1 MRLLL
6 VEDEI
11 EMARALLVI
20 LVQHRYVVD
29 HIQTIEDAREAIRS
43 NVHDAVILDRHLPD
57 GDGLTFLREMR
68 DAGNT
73 TPVIVLTARN
83 AATDRVLG
91 LNDGADD
98 YLGKPF
104 LADELVARLR
114 AIVRRSENYESRT
127 IEEGNVC
134 LDLEH
139 KEARIGDTII
149 ALSRREM
156 LVLEMFM
163 RRAGRTVLRS
173 ALEEAVY
180 GYDDEIQSN
189 ALDSH
194 VSRLRKKL
202 ADSGAAVEIHSIR
215 GLGYLFKATGR

>member
-1 MRLLL
+1 VRLLL
-6 VEDEI
+6 IEDEI
-11 EMARALLVI
+11 EMARALMVVLI
-20 LVQHRYVVD
+20 QHHYVVD
-29 HIQTIEDAREAIRS
+29 HIPTIEDAREAIKS
-43 NVHDAVILDRHLPD
+43 KVHDAIILDRHLPD
-57 GDGLTFLREMR
+57 GDGLSFLREMR
-68 DAGNT
+68 DAGDT

-83 AATDRVLG
+83 APTDRVLG

-114 AIVRRSENYESRT
+114 AIVRRSDNYESKT
-127 IEEGNVC
+127 IAEGNIS

-149 ALSRREM
+149 ALSRREV
-156 LVLEMFM
+156 LVLEMLM
-163 RRAGRTVLRS
+163 RRAGRTVLRR

-202 ADSGAAVEIHSIR
+202 ADIGATVEIHSIR
-215 GLGYLFKATGR
+215 GLGYLFKAI

>member
-127 IEEGNVC
+127 IEEGHVC
-134 LDLEH
+134 LDLEN

>member
-43 NVHDAVILDRHLPD
+43 KVHDAVILDRHLPD

-215 GLGYLFKATGR
+215 GLGYLFKATVR

>member
-139 KEARIGDTII
+139 KEARIGEWR
-149 ALSRREM
+149 ARASSRRA
-156 LVLEMFM
+156 
-163 RRAGRTVLRS
+163 RA
-173 ALEEAVY
+173 
-180 GYDDEIQSN
+180 EI
-189 ALDSH
+189 
-194 VSRLRKKL
+194 L
-202 ADSGAAVEIHSIR
+202 AR
-215 GLGYLFKATGR
+215 

>member
-6 VEDEI
+6 IEDEI
-11 EMARALLVI
+11 EMAKALAVI
-20 LVQHRYVVD
+20 LVQHHYVVD
-29 HIQTIEDAREAIRS
+29 HMPTIEDAREAIRS
-43 NVHDAVILDRHLPD
+43 KVHDAVILDRHLPD
-57 GDGLTFLREMR
+57 GDGLAFLREMR
-68 DAGNT
+68 EAGNT

-83 AATDRVLG
+83 APTDRVLG

-114 AIVRRSENYESRT
+114 AIVRRSDNYESRT
-127 IEEGNVC
+127 IAEGNIS

-149 ALSRREM
+149 NLPRREM
-156 LVLEMFM
+156 LVLEMLM
-163 RRAGRTVLRS
+163 RRAGRTVLRR
-173 ALEEAVY
+173 ALEDAVY

-194 VSRLRKKL
+194 VSRLRRKL
-202 ADSGAAVEIHSIR
+202 ADTGATVEIHSIR
-215 GLGYLFKATGR
+215 GLGYIFKAT

>member
-6 VEDEI
+6 IEDEI
-11 EMARALLVI
+11 EMARALSVV
-20 LVQHRYVVD
+20 LVQQHYVVD
-29 HIQTIEDAREAIRS
+29 HMSTVEDAREAIKSR
-43 NVHDAVILDRHLPD
+43 VHDAIILDRHLPD
-57 GDGLTFLREMR
+57 GDGLAFLREMR
-68 DAGNT
+68 GAGNT

-83 AATDRVLG
+83 APTDRVLG

-104 LADELVARLR
+104 LTDELVARLR
-114 AIVRRSENYESRT
+114 AIVRRSDHHESRT
-127 IEEGNVC
+127 ITEGNIV

-139 KEARIGDTII
+139 KEARIGDTLIN
-149 ALSRREM
+149 LPRREM
-156 LVLEMFM
+156 LVLEMLM
-163 RRAGRTVLRS
+163 RRSGRTVLRR

-202 ADSGAAVEIHSIR
+202 ADSGADVEIHSIR
-215 GLGYLFKATGR
+215 GLGYLFKAS

>member
-43 NVHDAVILDRHLPD
+43 KVHDAVILDRHLPD

-149 ALSRREM
+149 VLSRREM

>member
-6 VEDEI
+6 IEDEI
-11 EMARALLVI
+11 EMARALTVV
-20 LVQHRYVVD
+20 LVQQHYVVD
-29 HIQTIEDAREAIRS
+29 HMSSIEEAREAIRS
-43 NVHDAVILDRHLPD
+43 KVHDAVILDRHLPD
-57 GDGLTFLREMR
+57 GDGLVFLREMR
-68 DAGNT
+68 DVGNT
-73 TPVIVLTARN
+73 IPVIVLTARN
-83 AATDRVLG
+83 AATDRILG

-114 AIVRRSENYESRT
+114 AIVRRSDNYGSRT
-127 IEEGNVC
+127 IAEGNIV

-139 KEARIGDTII
+139 KEAKIGDTII
-149 ALSRREM
+149 NLPRREM
-156 LVLEMFM
+156 LVLEMLM
-163 RRAGRTVLRS
+163 RRAGRTVLRT

-202 ADSGAAVEIHSIR
+202 AETGAAVEIHSIR
-215 GLGYLFKATGR
+215 GLGYLFKAI

>member
-6 VEDEI
+6 VEDEL
-11 EMARALLVI
+11 EMARALTVV
-20 LVQHRYVVD
+20 LVQHNYVID
-29 HIQTIEDAREAIRS
+29 HMQTIEDAREAVRS
-43 NVHDAVILDRHLPD
+43 KVHDAIILDRHLPD
-57 GDGLTFLREMR
+57 GDGLAFLREMR

-83 AATDRVLG
+83 AATDRILG

-114 AIVRRSENYESRT
+114 AIVRRSGNYESRT
-127 IEEGNVC
+127 IAEGNIS

-156 LVLEMFM
+156 LVLEMLM
-163 RRAGRTVLRS
+163 RRAGRTVLRR

-202 ADSGAAVEIHSIR
+202 ADTGATVEIHSIR
-215 GLGYLFKATGR
+215 GLGYLFKATSI